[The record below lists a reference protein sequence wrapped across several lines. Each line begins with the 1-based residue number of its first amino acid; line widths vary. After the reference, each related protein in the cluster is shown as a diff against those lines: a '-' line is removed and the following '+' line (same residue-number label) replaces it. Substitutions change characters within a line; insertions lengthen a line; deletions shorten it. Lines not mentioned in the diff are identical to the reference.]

1 MTGTRAWI
9 DDNHSGACG
18 RREPQYLAKVAIEGD
33 QGSAFS
39 NRGAKHLFVR
49 CAVELLFADRH
60 HVVPCAAEQLHDAAA
75 QILVKLE
82 PHAAVTGT
90 KGTRAVSA
98 PRRSL
103 PEHLHE

>member
-1 MTGTRAWI
+1 MTMIPELVPGGNRNTWPRWR
-9 DDNHSGACG
+9 S
-18 RREPQYLAKVAIEGD
+18 GD

-90 KGTRAVSA
+90 KRTRAVSA
-98 PRRSL
+98 PKAIAARTSS
-103 PEHLHE
+103 